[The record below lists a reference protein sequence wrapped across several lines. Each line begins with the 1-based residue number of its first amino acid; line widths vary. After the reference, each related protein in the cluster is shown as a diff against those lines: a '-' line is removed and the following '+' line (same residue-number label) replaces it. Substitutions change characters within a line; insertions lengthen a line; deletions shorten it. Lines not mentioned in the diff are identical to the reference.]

1 MVGQVVPGVR
11 LAEAA
16 PLPVVGVGGQP
27 VVAATLNVDGRQV
40 QGHGVGDLKPSHSC
54 LGYSV
59 FELRTRPLS
68 THAIFLGFFAHFSLI
83 YATKL
88 TQPPL

>member
-1 MVGQVVPGVR
+1 MPGVR

-40 QGHGVGDLKPSHSC
+40 QGHGVGDLKGEYR
-54 LGYSV
+54 L
-59 FELRTRPLS
+59 
-68 THAIFLGFFAHFSLI
+68 FAPRVKEPTMSR
-83 YATKL
+83 
-88 TQPPL
+88 